1 MSAVRF
7 LVADSSPALHTF
19 ARKMIVGYG
28 FEANWIHTA
37 ASAESALALANDI
50 APHFVL
56 TDCFSRETTTG
67 LQLVET
73 LRARLPGLRWALMS
87 MELSSALGSRAATLG
102 AMFQLRKPFTAP
114 EMQTAMG
121 KALETWGQEFDE
133 VGRRMPGYRRPRYSG
148 APYLPSNTP
157 TFKAGDLVEYNGV
170 RQTVK
175 SVIISRGEL
184 SVQLSDYPGVVA
196 VHKLFK
202 Y

>member
-56 TDCFSRETTTG
+56 TDCFSREATTG

-73 LRARLPGLRWALMS
+73 LRANGAYLPQT
-87 MELSSALGSRAATLG
+87 ELSS
-102 AMFQLRKPFTAP
+102 
-114 EMQTAMG
+114 
-121 KALETWGQEFDE
+121 
-133 VGRRMPGYRRPRYSG
+133 RMTR
-148 APYLPSNTP
+148 
-157 TFKAGDLVEYNGV
+157 E
-170 RQTVK
+170 
-175 SVIISRGEL
+175 E
-184 SVQLSDYPGVVA
+184 A
-196 VHKLFK
+196 VPA
-202 Y
+202 